1 MWWEECIASHAVFM
15 GTQPFFVLPTY
26 GFICDLSC
34 LCVSLLIIHYLATH
48 SMKTDAFLKRLKR
61 KRSSSVSSEA
71 MEFNDVFR
79 TQTQR
84 LGEAI
89 WFAILLC
96 LSILSRSKLISW
108 VEDSRQN
115 WPFETNWEAGDREK
129 TASRSRSMKYI
140 DEVFTHDIFKM
151 PGPLEK

>member
-1 MWWEECIASHAVFM
+1 
-15 GTQPFFVLPTY
+15 
-26 GFICDLSC
+26 
-34 LCVSLLIIHYLATH
+34 
-48 SMKTDAFLKRLKR
+48 MKTDAFLKRLKR
-61 KRSSSVSSEA
+61 KRSSSVSSRSEA

-96 LSILSRSKLISW
+96 LSILSRLKLISW

-115 WPFETNWEAGDREK
+115 
-129 TASRSRSMKYI
+129 
-140 DEVFTHDIFKM
+140 
-151 PGPLEK
+151 

>member
-15 GTQPFFVLPTY
+15 GTQPFFVLSTY

-61 KRSSSVSSEA
+61 KRSSSVSSRSEA

-96 LSILSRSKLISW
+96 LSILSRLKLISW

-129 TASRSRSMKYI
+129 NC
-140 DEVFTHDIFKM
+140 FKIKIHEIYRWSVY
-151 PGPLEK
+151 PWHL

>member
-96 LSILSRSKLISW
+96 LSILSRLKLISW

-129 TASRSRSMKYI
+129 NC
-140 DEVFTHDIFKM
+140 FKIKIHEIYRWSVY
-151 PGPLEK
+151 PWHL

>member
-15 GTQPFFVLPTY
+15 GTQPFFVLSTY

-61 KRSSSVSSEA
+61 KRSSSVSSRSEA

-96 LSILSRSKLISW
+96 LSILSRLKLISW

-129 TASRSRSMKYI
+129 NC
-140 DEVFTHDIFKM
+140 FKIKIHEIYRWSVY
-151 PGPLEK
+151 PLHF

>member
-96 LSILSRSKLISW
+96 LSILSRLKLISW

-115 WPFETNWEAGDREK
+115 WPFETNWEAGDRE
-129 TASRSRSMKYI
+129 RNC
-140 DEVFTHDIFKM
+140 FKIKIHEIYRWSVY
-151 PGPLEK
+151 PWHL

>member
-15 GTQPFFVLPTY
+15 GTQPLFVLPTY

-96 LSILSRSKLISW
+96 LSILSRLKLISW

-129 TASRSRSMKYI
+129 NC
-140 DEVFTHDIFKM
+140 FKIKIHEIYRWSVY
-151 PGPLEK
+151 PWHL